1 MFHTWGWGMGG
12 LGWGAGLFMLLFWI
26 VLIALIVWGVRAIA
40 GHGRYGRMHMH
51 NAGCCGPGGN
61 ALDIARERYARGEIN
76 KDQFEDIKKGLMS

>member
-1 MFHTWGWGMGG
+1 MMFHTWGWGMGG

-26 VLIALIVWGVRAIA
+26 ALIVWGVRAIT